1 MNARLNR
8 FVAVLAFAIATS
20 AADLAR
26 AQTYSVN
33 VTSSAALG
41 NVVSG
46 ASGDTTFD
54 LAAATGTVTRL
65 SGSGVRTGSGSA
77 RATVQVSCSGLLCGL
92 RTVNI
97 RLGSTGSPTRRAR
110 ALSDFDV
117 AMGTASLATAA
128 SGTNP
133 VSFTIN
139 AVPNGGN
146 RTFYVGAS
154 FPIAGDDSGL
164 ATGDATSG
172 FYVYAAASPTTPT
185 ASISDTDAF
194 TATVY
199 RPISITKTSDLN
211 IGRVVKPTSG
221 SGLVTIDAA
230 TGART
235 VTTGIGVSTPV
246 PTHAAYTVTG
256 EGGRAVAI
264 TLPTTVTITNGA
276 SASLAL
282 SMTTTTTGSAT
293 LSNAGGSQGT
303 YSFGVG
309 GSFTLSS
316 ATPSG
321 AYSGAFNVTANYN

>member
-1 MNARLNR
+1 MA
-8 FVAVLAFAIATS
+8 FVAAAS
-20 AADLAR
+20 AAGMAR
-26 AQTYSVN
+26 AQTYAVSI
-33 VTSSAALG
+33 TSGAALG

-54 LAAATGTVTRL
+54 IAAATGTVTRL
-65 SGSGVRTGSGSA
+65 SGSGVRTGSGA
-77 RATVQVSCSGLLCGL
+77 TRATVQVSCSGILCGL

-97 RLGSTGSPTRRAR
+97 RIGSAGSPTRRAR
-110 ALSDFDV
+110 ALSDFDIS
-117 AMGTASLATAA
+117 MGTASLAIAA

-139 AVPNGGN
+139 AIPNGGN

-154 FPIAGDDSGL
+154 LPIAGDDSGL

-172 FYVYAAASPTTPT
+172 FYAYAAASPTTPT

-194 TATVY
+194 TATIY
-199 RPISITKTSDLN
+199 RPISITKTSDLS

-221 SGLVTIDAA
+221 SGVVSIDAA
-230 TGART
+230 NGART
-235 VTTGIGVSTPV
+235 VANGVGINTPA

-264 TLPTTVTITNGA
+264 TIPTNVTITNGA
-276 SASLAL
+276 SGSLAL
-282 SMTTTTTGSAT
+282 SMTTTTSGTAT
-293 LSNAGGSQGT
+293 LSNAVGSQGT

-309 GSFTLSS
+309 GSFTLSA

>member
-20 AADLAR
+20 AAGLAR

-185 ASISDTDAF
+185 ASDLGHRRLHRHRLPADLHHQDLRSQHRTGGEAHQRQ
-194 TATVY
+194 
-199 RPISITKTSDLN
+199 RPRHDRR
-211 IGRVVKPTSG
+211 GHR
-221 SGLVTIDAA
+221 
-230 TGART
+230 RT
-235 VTTGIGVSTPV
+235 HRYDRHRVSTPV